1 MQLSIL
7 IQKME
12 LITERMKANGTNHL
26 VTSFCTH
33 MANRVNGRN
42 AKARVSRGANEAMNL
57 KRQEKNYLKTGPKRL
72 RGSNGREYS
81 QWVEAGDKIPHLVKA
96 KDYIGSQE
104 CVRYRNQKSVLFMIM
119 I

>member
-1 MQLSIL
+1 
-7 IQKME
+7 ME
-12 LITERMKANGTNHL
+12 PTIWLQA
-26 VTSFCTH
+26 FAH

-81 QWVEAGDKIPHLVKA
+81 QWVEAGDKIPHLVKV

-104 CVRYRNQKSVLFMIM
+104 CVEIQEPEVCFIHDKDLNHKFTDCYYCVNAFNIKTS
-119 I
+119 